1 MHWHLANL
9 ALELGHPDEST
20 EHARV
25 ALRSD
30 PSDARYVQTYWD
42 TLRAQFPFLRPLV
55 AWEFFVRRQLQPFLG
70 IFLIGWILLLGL
82 LDATL
87 RGASSP
93 VFLPVLGPLAIFLFF
108 EKVPLSLVDLWL
120 ARKPGFEFMLDRR
133 HYGTRVAIWGVGL
146 LLYGWT
152 LFAAFS
158 GRWELYQTVLGYL
171 VLCSVGIGIL
181 GLATKIAWQTDRW
194 GLRSALGIQSLVS
207 VALMGI
213 GVMRIQSQR
222 SLGIQ
227 RVDLGSI
234 YMVLGGILLGAIG
247 PVLLAALFDNRE
259 TARDK
264 EGLGNS

>member
-9 ALELGHPDEST
+9 ALELGYPDEST

-30 PSDARYVQTYWD
+30 PSDSRFVQTYWD

-55 AWEFFVRRQLQPFLG
+55 AWEFFVRRQLQPFMG
-70 IFLIGWILLLGL
+70 VFLIGWILLLGL

-87 RGASSP
+87 RGDSP

-133 HYGTRVAIWGVGL
+133 HYGTRASLWGVAI

-152 LFAAFS
+152 LFATLS

-171 VLCSVGIGIL
+171 ILFGVIIGIL
-181 GLATKIAWQTDRW
+181 GLAAKIAWQTDRW
-194 GLRSALGIQSLVS
+194 GLRSALAIQSLGS

-213 GVMRIQSQR
+213 GVTRIQSQR

-247 PVLLAALFDNRE
+247 PVLLAAIFDKPEPTRE
-259 TARDK
+259 R
-264 EGLGNS
+264 EGLGDS